1 MQNKPAKFLDRWGRG
16 LVLSVALH
24 LIVLAVFL
32 MKLPALPAL
41 PQEEESVA
49 VELVPPPEEKPK
61 PEEPKKEEEKKAEP
75 PPPPPPPPVE
85 EKKAEEPPPPVPVL
99 KPATLFGEKDSGTRG
114 DLRGDAEGKEV
125 DKSVETPPIEEK
137 QKPEAAKAGEL
148 PAEAEPENTTESVD
162 QPVDGG
168 AVEEGETEFPTDQA
182 LALAAPPPPKPAKPT
197 KADGTAEAE
206 VQLVPKP
213 VKRIYSASVADDL
226 VTMSAMAGESRGERI
241 NRLCGTELDVQLS
254 QASPS
259 RDMKWAPEFNL
270 RSGNVIN
277 APRVAFGDGNGEWYN
292 LAMRCTVDDD
302 ATRVVDF
309 SFAVGEPVPRSE
321 WKKRGIDRYR

>member
-85 EKKAEEPPPPVPVL
+85 EKKVEEPPPPMPTFVPV
-99 KPATLFGEKDSGTRG
+99 KQFGEKDTRPRE
-114 DLRGDAEGKEV
+114 DLRGDAEEEAV
-125 DKSVETPPIEEK
+125 RPAETPPAD
-137 QKPEAAKAGEL
+137 QKPQATKAGETPDESRAEETAESAKQ
-148 PAEAEPENTTESVD
+148 PA
-162 QPVDGG
+162 DGG
-168 AVEEGETEFPTDQA
+168 APEEGETEPPTDQA
-182 LALAAPPPPKPAKPT
+182 LALAAPPPPKPPKPVGAKDAT
-197 KADGTAEAE
+197 KSETP
-206 VQLVPKP
+206 LVAKP
-213 VKRIYSASVADDL
+213 VKRLYSTSEVDDL
-226 VTMSAMAGESRGERI
+226 VAMSTMAGESRGRRI
-241 NRLCGTELDVQLS
+241 GRLCATELGAQLLR
-254 QASPS
+254 ASRPYVIY
-259 RDMKWAPEFNL
+259 AYPIFNQE
-270 RSGNVIN
+270 SGNVLD
-277 APRVAFGDGNGEWYN
+277 APRAAFGDVRGVWYN

-321 WKKRGIDRYR
+321 WKKRGFRVY

>member
-32 MKLPALPAL
+32 TKLPALPEL

-75 PPPPPPPPVE
+75 PPPPPPLPVE

-99 KPATLFGEKDSGTRG
+99 KPATLFGEKDSGTHG
-114 DLRGDAEGKEV
+114 DLRGDAEGKEA

-137 QKPEAAKAGEL
+137 QEPEAAKAGEL

-162 QPVDGG
+162 QPVDGA

-182 LALAAPPPPKPAKPT
+182 LALAAPPPPKPAKP
-197 KADGTAEAE
+197 AETRDANE
-206 VQLVPKP
+206 SDAPLVPKP
-213 VKRIYSASVADDL
+213 VKQLYTASSADDAIS
-226 VTMSAMAGESRGERI
+226 MSSMTGESRGERI
-241 NRLCGTELDVQLS
+241 SRLCGTELQAQLFRS
-254 QASPS
+254 SPPYVPY
-259 RDMKWAPEFNL
+259 ALPVFTL
-270 RSGNVIN
+270 RSGNVVD
-277 APRVAFGDGNGEWYN
+277 APRAAFGDVKGVWYD
-292 LAMRCTVDDD
+292 LALRCTVDED

-309 SFAVGEPVPRSE
+309 SFTVGAPVPRSE
-321 WKKRGIDRYR
+321 WKKRRFPAY